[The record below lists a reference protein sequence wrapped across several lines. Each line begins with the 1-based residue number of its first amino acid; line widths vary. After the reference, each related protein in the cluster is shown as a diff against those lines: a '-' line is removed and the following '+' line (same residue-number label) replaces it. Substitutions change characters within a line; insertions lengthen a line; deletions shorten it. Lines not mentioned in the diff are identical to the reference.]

1 MKKIFFIA
9 IFFSFFGMQN
19 IFAAAPQCPNFSEIK
34 PTADEIVSKIDQCL
48 EARAN
53 RTSNTIEDFQCPAG
67 EFALEDRAE
76 LTNERLAYYIATN
89 FFMNEADAKVKQ
101 YMQQLQ
107 HYRDKD
113 PVAWTQAYGSCIL
126 GKGDETQKSL
136 AYFYDTICQFS
147 RISNFLDSNSQNRKF
162 GISSDAYPQKIC
174 TLVAQKK
181 KNAWMNLGNSLM
193 QQGIYKS
200 FENDRSYYMEGIQGN
215 YRAILEKFHN
225 YQKIVFRSASKITHY
240 IRQAVK

>member
-1 MKKIFFIA
+1 MSKFFFIA
-9 IFFSFFGMQN
+9 IFFSSFGMQN

-107 HYRDKD
+107 RYRDKD

-136 AYFYDTICQFS
+136 AYFYDTICQFLGFPIFWIPIHKIENLEFHQTHI
-147 RISNFLDSNSQNRKF
+147 RRKF
-162 GISSDAYPQKIC
+162 VCLWRRKRKTRG
-174 TLVAQKK
+174 
-181 KNAWMNLGNSLM
+181 
-193 QQGIYKS
+193 
-200 FENDRSYYMEGIQGN
+200 
-215 YRAILEKFHN
+215 
-225 YQKIVFRSASKITHY
+225 
-240 IRQAVK
+240 